1 MPFSFLGNFDCP
13 DKDPVNDYG
22 LLLEGSLV
30 YGHTFD
36 D

>member
-1 MPFSFLGNFDCP
+1 MSFSFLRNFDCP

>member
-1 MPFSFLGNFDCP
+1 MPFSFLGNFDYL